1 MVQKQSS
8 AASEVSEEANGP
20 DTPPAQDARPLEN
33 GYGPT
38 SSDEAATQ
46 TFTDNTKHNPRGA
59 ARSNKQIAKI
69 AATPKLRPKKKA
81 TLSLKNTLRQY
92 SRTAWSVAE
101 EQPAA
106 VAAGAFVLLATGVIS
121 SIVYYAA

>member
-1 MVQKQSS
+1 MQKQSS

-46 TFTDNTKHNPRGA
+46 IFTDNTKQNHLRGA

-121 SIVYYAA
+121 SIVYFAA

>member
-1 MVQKQSS
+1 MQKQSS

-46 TFTDNTKHNPRGA
+46 TFTDNTKQNPRGT

-81 TLSLKNTLRQY
+81 SLSLKNTLRQY

-121 SIVYYAA
+121 SIVYFAA